1 MRYANIIDL
10 PHPVLKNHYPMSLYN
25 RAAQFAPFAALAG
38 YGDACNEVT
47 RLTDSRIELD
57 DDRAADLDAKTQ
69 ILIDHTGEQPE
80 IEIEYFIPDKRKS
93 GGAYHKIKGCFRW
106 FDSGNSCIVLSDGT
120 AIAIADIYR
129 IDGEIFIGLL
139 Q

>member
-1 MRYANIIDL
+1 MRYDNIIDL

-25 RAAQFAPFAALAG
+25 RATQFAPFAALAG
-38 YGDACNEVT
+38 YGEACNEVT

-93 GGAYHKIKGCFRW
+93 GGAYYKIKGSFRW

-120 AIAIADIYR
+120 AIAISDIYR

>member
-1 MRYANIIDL
+1 MRYDNIIDL

-93 GGAYHKIKGCFRW
+93 GGA
-106 FDSGNSCIVLSDGT
+106 
-120 AIAIADIYR
+120 
-129 IDGEIFIGLL
+129 
-139 Q
+139 

>member
-1 MRYANIIDL
+1 MQ
-10 PHPVLKNHYPMSLYN
+10 S
-25 RAAQFAPFAALAG
+25 
-38 YGDACNEVT
+38 E
-47 RLTDSRIELD
+47 
-57 DDRAADLDAKTQ
+57 TQ
-69 ILIDHTGEQPE
+69 SEIE

-120 AIAIADIYR
+120 TVAIADIYR